1 MKAEGLAGALESRLR
16 SGERWLRRRLVEPDW
31 PTVAVEIRPRA
42 VSVVRLV
49 RDGNRL
55 ALGAAASLELPAG
68 TLDVSLARSNVLD
81 GAALRKA
88 LASAFERAGALS
100 GGAVGLVIPDPAV
113 RVALLPAAEVKG
125 VRRTDVQ
132 QMIRFRLS
140 KALPFDVH
148 DAEVAWAGP
157 VDGQVLVSAVFRP
170 VLEGYESALADLGFD
185 AGVVEPSSL
194 ALVGTLERA
203 AAPGDRLLFNWD
215 VGYVS
220 IVLTRGGWPV
230 LIRTLAG
237 ELGADAVMRE
247 AANTVLY
254 YRERLGGQGLVGAAV
269 RSVQVPPEE
278 AVTLLREPLG
288 LVPEVL
294 DPWAPL
300 GGGEGGSSA
309 QALASALACLLRS
322 AA

>member
-1 MKAEGLAGALESRLR
+1 MKAEGLSGASRLR
-16 SGERWLRRRLVEPDW
+16 SGERWLRRRLIEPDW
-31 PTVAVEIRPRA
+31 PTVAVEIRPNA

-49 RDGNRL
+49 RDGDRL
-55 ALGAAASLELPAG
+55 ALGAAASLDLPAG
-68 TLDVSLARSNVLD
+68 TLDVSLARTNAVD

-100 GGAVGLVIPDPAV
+100 GGPVGLVIPDPAV

-125 VRRTDVQ
+125 VRRSDVQ

-140 KALPFDVH
+140 KALPFDVR

-237 ELGADAVMRE
+237 DLGADTVMRE

-254 YRERLGGQGLVGAAV
+254 YRERLGGQGLVSAAV
-269 RSVQVPPEE
+269 RSVLVPPEE
-278 AVTLLREPLG
+278 AVTLLRGPLG
-288 LVPEVL
+288 LVPVIL

-309 QALASALACLLRS
+309 QALAGALACLLRS
-322 AA
+322 AL